1 MREDEKDCIA
11 LEVKVRVRV
20 RVRVRSLAM
29 ARGLSRKGKRI
40 LELKPCQK

>member
-11 LEVKVRVRV
+11 LEVKVRV